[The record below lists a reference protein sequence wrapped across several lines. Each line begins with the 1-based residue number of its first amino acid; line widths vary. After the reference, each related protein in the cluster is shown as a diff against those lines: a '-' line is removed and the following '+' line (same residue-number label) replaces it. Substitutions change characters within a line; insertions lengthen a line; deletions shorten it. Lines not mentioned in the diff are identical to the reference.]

1 MKMKH
6 QNAHCTKKVISF
18 YLTQFLTEMYDY
30 KTHTRTHAR
39 AITRIHSLS

>member
-6 QNAHCTKKVISF
+6 QNAHSTKKVITF

-30 KTHTRTHAR
+30 KMHTRRHAR
-39 AITRIHSLS
+39 AITHIHSLS